1 MQKKL
6 TITIDE
12 QVYDGLHRRIGRG
25 HISQF
30 IEEVVRPYIIDTDL
44 DAAYREMAAYNEREA
59 AALEWIEALT
69 GDGWDET
76 R

>member
-25 HISQF
+25 NISQF
-30 IEEVVRPYIIDTDL
+30 IEEVVRPYIIDADL
-44 DAAYREMAAYNEREA
+44 DAAYREMAADQDRETT
-59 AALEWIEALT
+59 ALEWIEALT

>member
-12 QVYDGLHRRIGRG
+12 QVYDSLHRRIGRG

-30 IEEVVRPYIIDTDL
+30 IEEVVRPYVIDVDL
-44 DAAYREMAAYNEREA
+44 DAAYREMAADQDREA

-69 GDGWDET
+69 GDG
-76 R
+76 